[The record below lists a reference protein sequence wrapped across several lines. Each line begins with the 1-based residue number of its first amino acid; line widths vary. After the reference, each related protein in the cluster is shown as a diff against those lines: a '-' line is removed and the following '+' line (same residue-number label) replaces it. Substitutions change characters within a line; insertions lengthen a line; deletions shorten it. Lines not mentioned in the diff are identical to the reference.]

1 MDEPPS
7 KIFLESVFTAN
18 NLVVW
23 SAVVVLLLFVAAFL
37 AASESAFFS
46 LRGDDLQRL
55 ENSRDQKEK
64 VVARLLG
71 HPHSLWLTIIILT
84 SIVDSAV
91 IVISGLWLKS
101 FSNDQI
107 SQVVS
112 FSATIIVVFF
122 ISVFAVILPQV
133 YASRNYSKFTSRIA
147 GIWSFFLRLF
157 HPFLLLGRK
166 RDDVVLMKGTR
177 SSADGLNEMLVQA
190 VKDEESAGDEQEI
203 LKGIVNFGT
212 LTVRQVMRSRV
223 DIAALDITLNFHELM
238 NLINKSGFSRMPV
251 YRDTV
256 DKIEGVLYIKD
267 LLPFIDHDENFR
279 WQKLVRSGFFVPE
292 NKKVDVLLKDFQ
304 RRRVHMAIVV
314 DEYGG
319 TLGLITLE
327 DIIEEIIGEINDEFD
342 DETSPFRR
350 ISENTFVFEGKTS
363 LRDFCKVLDIGPEI
377 FDDIKGEYES
387 LGGLIL
393 ELNKQLPSV
402 GKKISFDQFTFIVEA
417 VDKKRIK
424 RIRVHVHEQKES
436 D

>member
-7 KIFLESVFTAN
+7 KISFESVYTDN
-18 NLVVW
+18 SLVVW
-23 SAVVVLLLFVAAFL
+23 SMAIVLFLFVAAFL
-37 AASESAFFS
+37 TVSESVFFS
-46 LRGDDLQRL
+46 FKGDDVQRF
-55 ENSRDQKEK
+55 ESSGDRREK
-64 VVARLLG
+64 IVARLLN
-71 HPHSLWLTIIILT
+71 HPHSLLLTILILT
-84 SIVDSAV
+84 YFVNSAILV
-91 IVISGLWLKS
+91 VSALWLNAFSSSPAASFSVTLIVI
-101 FSNDQI
+101 FI
-107 SQVVS
+107 
-112 FSATIIVVFF
+112 
-122 ISVFAVILPQV
+122 ISVFTEILPQV
-133 YASRNYSKFTSRIA
+133 YASGDRSKFATRIA
-147 GIWSFFLRLF
+147 HVWDFFMRLF
-157 HPFLLLGRK
+157 KPFLFLGRK
-166 RDDVVLMKGTR
+166 RDGEIQMKATR
-177 SSADGLNEMLVQA
+177 SAEGLNKVVKT
-190 VKDEESAGDEQEI
+190 VKDEESAGGQQEI

-212 LTVRQVMRSRV
+212 LTVKQVMRSRV

-256 DKIEGVLYIKD
+256 DRIEGVLYSKD

-292 NKKVDVLLKDFQ
+292 NKKIDVLLKDFQ
-304 RRRVHMAIVV
+304 KRRVHMAIVV

-350 ISENTFVFEGKTS
+350 IDENTFVFEGKTS
-363 LRDFCKVLDIGPEI
+363 LHDFCKVLEI
-377 FDDIKGEYES
+377 ESETFNEIKGESES

-393 ELNKQLPSV
+393 ELNNELPNV
-402 GKKISFDQFTFIVEA
+402 GKKIQFDQFTFVVEA
-417 VDKKRIK
+417 VDKKRVK